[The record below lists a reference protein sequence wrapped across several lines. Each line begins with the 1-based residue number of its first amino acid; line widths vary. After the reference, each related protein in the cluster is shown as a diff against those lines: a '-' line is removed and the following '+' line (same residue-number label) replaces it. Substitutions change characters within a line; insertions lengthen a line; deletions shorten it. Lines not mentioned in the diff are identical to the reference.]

1 MSYYLSKTLVL
12 VGLMGTGKT
21 AIGSLIADRIG
32 VEFIDS
38 DEQIVQAA
46 NMSIPEIFERDGED
60 FFRLKE
66 TQVIRR
72 LLSAEPHVLSTG
84 GGAFLSDENKKMI
97 AKSGVSVWLDADFDT
112 LWDRVKDKKTRP
124 LLMVANPKEK
134 LKELYEARNPEYAK
148 AQVSVKALSNQTKE
162 VMVERVIKRLLTD
175 PNSGL
180 MKVQSHA

>member
-1 MSYYLSKTLVL
+1 
-12 VGLMGTGKT
+12 
-21 AIGSLIADRIG
+21 
-32 VEFIDS
+32 
-38 DEQIVQAA
+38 
-46 NMSIPEIFERDGED
+46 
-60 FFRLKE
+60 
-66 TQVIRR
+66 
-72 LLSAEPHVLSTG
+72 
-84 GGAFLSDENKKMI
+84 MI

-180 MKVQSHA
+180 TKVQSHA